1 MLVGVG
7 VGVAVAGTGVFV
19 GVEVGTNVGSAVAGN
34 GVGVGV
40 GVGVSVGTLV
50 GTCVGSD
57 PHIAPSPPSLINGLS
72 DVIEPSLAHTVLL
85 SRLTTELLIV
95 VPAQFT

>member
-1 MLVGVG
+1 M
-7 VGVAVAGTGVFV
+7 FV

-34 GVGVGV
+34 GVGVSVAGNGV

-72 DVIEPSLAHTVLL
+72 DVI
-85 SRLTTELLIV
+85 
-95 VPAQFT
+95 